1 MARLRPIRKI
11 RSLQLS
17 KFRQVGTDSNGRPQ
31 LEVYFR
37 SSRGS
42 NYVWT
47 PVLQEGTLRLFQLAS
62 KIKTP
67 AQINEAKLE
76 NSKKATKYLS
86 IAVKVG
92 KALYEKTSLDHVR
105 KVAKSIFTFDLA
117 PPVHFTMPDIVAQ
130 EIYDWI
136 ITLGEQP
143 IDDQEKLKLIRKFAN
158 NINMTNSSEKKSGKI
173 MTTSRSHGLYD
184 ST

>member
-17 KFRQVGTDSNGRPQ
+17 KFRQVGTDINGRPK
-31 LEVYFR
+31 LEVYFKSR
-37 SSRGS
+37 SGS

-47 PVLQEGTLRLFQLAS
+47 PNLQDGTLKLFQIACQGKPTELQA
-62 KIKTP
+62 KKT
-67 AQINEAKLE
+67 ELE
-76 NSKKATKYLS
+76 NSESTTDYLALA
-86 IAVKVG
+86 IKIG

-105 KVAKSIFTFDLA
+105 KVAKSIFTFELA

-136 ITLGEQP
+136 ITLSKQP
-143 IDDQEKLKLIRKFAN
+143 IDDEEKLKLIRKFAN
-158 NINMTNSSEKKSGKI
+158 CIN
-173 MTTSRSHGLYD
+173 TTSNSEENAAI
-184 ST
+184 S